1 MGHFRGGLAHA
12 NVLASVIFAG
22 MSGSAIADTGGLGAI
37 ELKAMKD
44 GGYEEDFS
52 LAVTGASSL
61 IGPVIPPSVPLVLY
75 GVTASVSIADLFD
88 AGILP
93 GILLGLVMIG
103 INSIICKDKT
113 IPVRKRASLVEIW
126 RSFRLAFWSCL
137 LVVII
142 RCGITMGWFTPTEAA
157 VVAVAYALALSFA
170 YKTMTIRM
178 LPKALK
184 EVLDICAGVLFLIST
199 STLFSWILTFTG
211 IPQTVARALLS
222 VSDSPLV
229 IMLIIS
235 LILLVLGL
243 FMDSTPAILIMTPIL
258 YPVITSMGIDP
269 VLFGVILVLW
279 LMVGLVT
286 PPVGM
291 VLFVLSSI
299 SGVSIG
305 KISKAIVPY
314 IVGCISIILLLI
326 VYTCLMV
333 SNPALPLLY

>member
-1 MGHFRGGLAHA
+1 M
-12 NVLASVIFAG
+12 
-22 MSGSAIADTGGLGAI
+22 
-37 ELKAMKD
+37 
-44 GGYEEDFS
+44 
-52 LAVTGASSL
+52 
-61 IGPVIPPSVPLVLY
+61 
-75 GVTASVSIADLFD
+75 
-88 AGILP
+88 
-93 GILLGLVMIG
+93 
-103 INSIICKDKT
+103 
-113 IPVRKRASLVEIW
+113 
-126 RSFRLAFWSCL
+126 
-137 LVVII
+137 
-142 RCGITMGWFTPTEAA
+142 
-157 VVAVAYALALSFA
+157 
-170 YKTMTIRM
+170 
-178 LPKALK
+178 
-184 EVLDICAGVLFLIST
+184 
-199 STLFSWILTFTG
+199 
-211 IPQTVARALLS
+211 LS

>member
-1 MGHFRGGLAHA
+1 M
-12 NVLASVIFAG
+12 
-22 MSGSAIADTGGLGAI
+22 
-37 ELKAMKD
+37 
-44 GGYEEDFS
+44 
-52 LAVTGASSL
+52 
-61 IGPVIPPSVPLVLY
+61 
-75 GVTASVSIADLFD
+75 
-88 AGILP
+88 
-93 GILLGLVMIG
+93 
-103 INSIICKDKT
+103 
-113 IPVRKRASLVEIW
+113 
-126 RSFRLAFWSCL
+126 
-137 LVVII
+137 
-142 RCGITMGWFTPTEAA
+142 
-157 VVAVAYALALSFA
+157 VAVAYALALSFA

-269 VLFGVILVLW
+269 VLFGCY
-279 LMVGLVT
+279 
-286 PPVGM
+286 
-291 VLFVLSSI
+291 
-299 SGVSIG
+299 SGVVVDGWLGYTASWYGVICTVKYFG
-305 KISKAIVPY
+305 SFYWKDFQGDCSLY
-314 IVGCISIILLLI
+314 CRMYFNHFTLI